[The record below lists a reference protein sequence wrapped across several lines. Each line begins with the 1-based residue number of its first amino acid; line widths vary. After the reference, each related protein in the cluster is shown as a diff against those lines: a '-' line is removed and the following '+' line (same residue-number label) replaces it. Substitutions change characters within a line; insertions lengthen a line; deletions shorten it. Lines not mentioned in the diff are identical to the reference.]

1 MSYNKA
7 IQCCVA
13 IVPVA
18 LGSHNDGLV
27 PIIVTTESES
37 IFCHRCDG
45 SSESKQPPTIF
56 S

>member
-18 LGSHNDGLV
+18 LWSHDDGLL
-27 PIIVTTESES
+27 PIIATTESES
-37 IFCHRCDG
+37 IFL
-45 SSESKQPPTIF
+45 P
-56 S
+56 